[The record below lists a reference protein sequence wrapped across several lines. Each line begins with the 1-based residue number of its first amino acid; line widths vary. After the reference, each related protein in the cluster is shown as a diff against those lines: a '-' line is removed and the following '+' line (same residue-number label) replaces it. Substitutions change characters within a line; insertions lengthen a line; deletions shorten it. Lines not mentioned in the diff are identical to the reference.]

1 MTSVT
6 VHRDLVLTFREVGDI
21 SPKPL
26 EKVEIVELLVRK
38 LKIPPKMI
46 DAIDDSNVNNS
57 NMMKLRVRLVPDC
70 DPEKYMNVNALIV
83 KPGLRLE
90 PGKRVDYEVWVKI
103 YRTSL
108 DDSNAEILKVLE
120 SFGYPT
126 SRMENITY
134 GESTNELMNSVSHV
148 KEPNRKIKMKLS
160 KSIPN
165 FIMMGNKKLFVRHSG
180 QIRYCARC
188 FYTRENCPGKGE
200 AKRCEKMD
208 VDDEGKQAL
217 NFKRRLQDVWEEV
230 RDNAPLLNV
239 SHALQCDY
247 LEISGFMDE
256 TRDEIW
262 RWMEK
267 TSEAT
272 FPAFS
277 LKKTNLV
284 GVWRIP
290 TTRTDTD
297 NMELAAILIRECNA
311 RKFKSR
317 YINVLPYEG
326 DIDHDEDEKDDTFED
341 AGDGGGGGD
350 HGQEGQGQNGQRPNG
365 DEGDGGKK
373 DGKKEEKD
381 SEKPKKKEGE
391 EEDEVL
397 EKEGEEQNKESEKE
411 KNKKVKKGITSDL
424 STASKACSVSTATW
438 LFPKPQRTPRRA
450 SCTGSGS
457 PLLPPPSR
465 SRPSLSSKELYSKV
479 VSNAASLDTSS
490 SSSSSDDSLTIVEEI
505 QSQAPQSC
513 TGAPLDVIEE
523 APEEVEVLSA
533 ANKFV
538 SEAQKFIAN
547 ASKIVNETILE
558 EEDEGFL
565 YSRSPPDGSDQEPGI
580 MDDLVSRQKK
590 EGMNST
596 TISAEQKLK
605 NKRMIASFY
614 NKNSPM
620 VARLRS
626 AVSKKTNQSKIHDVS
641 MMSPKRKLEK
651 SPSPTTSKGKTP
663 TRIMKKARKNKYMK
677 ELKLSPKESSPDA
690 KKSFVNSNLCDFNDS
705 DDFVPDAPN
714 DLHERAKAERSRKS
728 KAKRAP

>member
-1 MTSVT
+1 M
-6 VHRDLVLTFREVGDI
+6 
-21 SPKPL
+21 
-26 EKVEIVELLVRK
+26 
-38 LKIPPKMI
+38 
-46 DAIDDSNVNNS
+46 
-57 NMMKLRVRLVPDC
+57 
-70 DPEKYMNVNALIV
+70 
-83 KPGLRLE
+83 
-90 PGKRVDYEVWVKI
+90 
-103 YRTSL
+103 
-108 DDSNAEILKVLE
+108 
-120 SFGYPT
+120 
-126 SRMENITY
+126 
-134 GESTNELMNSVSHV
+134 
-148 KEPNRKIKMKLS
+148 
-160 KSIPN
+160 
-165 FIMMGNKKLFVRHSG
+165 
-180 QIRYCARC
+180 
-188 FYTRENCPGKGE
+188 
-200 AKRCEKMD
+200 
-208 VDDEGKQAL
+208 
-217 NFKRRLQDVWEEV
+217 
-230 RDNAPLLNV
+230 
-239 SHALQCDY
+239 
-247 LEISGFMDE
+247 
-256 TRDEIW
+256 
-262 RWMEK
+262 
-267 TSEAT
+267 
-272 FPAFS
+272 
-277 LKKTNLV
+277 
-284 GVWRIP
+284 
-290 TTRTDTD
+290 
-297 NMELAAILIRECNA
+297 
-311 RKFKSR
+311 
-317 YINVLPYEG
+317 
-326 DIDHDEDEKDDTFED
+326 
-341 AGDGGGGGD
+341 
-350 HGQEGQGQNGQRPNG
+350 
-365 DEGDGGKK
+365 
-373 DGKKEEKD
+373 
-381 SEKPKKKEGE
+381 
-391 EEDEVL
+391 
-397 EKEGEEQNKESEKE
+397 
-411 KNKKVKKGITSDL
+411 KKGITSDL

-450 SCTGSGS
+450 SGTGSGS

-641 MMSPKRKLEK
+641 MMSSKRKLEK

-663 TRIMKKARKNKYMK
+663 TRVMKKARKNKYMK
-677 ELKLSPKESSPDA
+677 ELKLSPMESIPDA
-690 KKSFVNSNLCDFNDS
+690 KKSFVNPNLCDFNDS